1 MSGAPAVRSRRWL
14 AALFVVLVLAGC
26 SQSIAGQARGPSS
39 PSPPGDT
46 GTRPEHGGGNL
57 GGGGDS
63 M

>member
-1 MSGAPAVRSRRWL
+1 MSGAPALRSWRWL
-14 AALFVVLVLAGC
+14 AAALVVLAFAGC
-26 SQSIAGQARGPSS
+26 SQSIAGQAKGPSS
-39 PSPPGDT
+39 PSPPGDA

>member
-1 MSGAPAVRSRRWL
+1 MSGAPVLILQRWL
-14 AALFVVLVLAGC
+14 AALLVVLPLAGC
-26 SQSIAGQARGPSS
+26 SQSIAGQAKGPSS